1 MSNRYD
7 NWLESGAHDN
17 EDWEEK
23 TDERVK
29 ELLKDEY
36 YPYSEENMQEALS
49 NECLKHS
56 IQTIITA
63 IKNDDLQTVGL
74 LFKTSIFTYWEIMAT
89 NHAVDDYNQGL
100 LD

>member
-1 MSNRYD
+1 
-7 NWLESGAHDN
+7 
-17 EDWEEK
+17 
-23 TDERVK
+23 
-29 ELLKDEY
+29 
-36 YPYSEENMQEALS
+36 MQEALS